1 MAEKGEK
8 EITGERKWKEWK
20 REMEIIDRGKGDNKQ
35 REKEDSRKREMRSKK
50 RGN

>member
-1 MAEKGEK
+1 
-8 EITGERKWKEWK
+8 
-20 REMEIIDRGKGDNKQ
+20 MEIIDRGKGDNKQ